1 MLVHPIRHGMVYRMH
16 REVGLN
22 IESIAV
28 ERKHKMKLTAWDAHQ
43 AGKLSLPPGYYVE
56 LGADLIELHGPDG
69 SLVAVFSA
77 RGATPAQ
84 VARVAEE
91 EYRKNGESNV

>member
-1 MLVHPIRHGMVYRMH
+1 MQ
-16 REVGLN
+16 REAGLTQ
-22 IESIAV
+22 IEGITV
-28 ERKHKMKLTAWDAHQ
+28 ERKQKMKLTAWDAHQ
-43 AGKLSLPPGYYVE
+43 AGKLNLPPGYYVE
-56 LGADLIELHGPDG
+56 LDADLIELHRPDG

-91 EYRKNGESNV
+91 EYRKDGESSA